1 MKTKLV
7 LFLLCMFALSFNAKA
22 QIVIEETFDND
33 LIIIGNISSGA
44 ALNALGAM
52 SGSTSNLEEHKLYCR
67 FWKDKVT
74 YGILIDTRN
83 RMDDDFE
90 FALGTNIEEAKQSIN
105 TILSFMENSDK
116 GKSITVKDEDQRKI
130 QINLQSRKG
139 VTLKV
144 IDEDDTKIIVD
155 NVLLTV
161 KNFERAIELLDKK
174 AEKVVQAAIEENK
187 KKDEKKKKK

>member
-1 MKTKLV
+1 MRKLL
-7 LFLLCMFALSFNAKA
+7 LFLFVFAMNFTAKA
-22 QIVIEETFDND
+22 QIVIEESFNND

-52 SGSTSNLEEHKLYCR
+52 SGSTANLEEHKLYCR
-67 FWKDKVT
+67 FFKDKVT

-105 TILSFMENSDK
+105 TILDFMENSDK
-116 GKSITVKDEDQRKI
+116 GKSITVSDEDKRRI
-130 QINLQSRKG
+130 QINLQNRKG

-144 IDEDDTKIIVD
+144 LSEDDTKIIVD

-174 AEKVVQAAIEENK
+174 AEKVVAEAIARNQEKDK
-187 KKDEKKKKK
+187 KGKRK

>member
-1 MKTKLV
+1 MRKLL
-7 LFLLCMFALSFNAKA
+7 LFLFVFAMNFTAKA
-22 QIVIEETFDND
+22 QIVIEESFNND

-67 FWKDKVT
+67 FFKDKVT

-90 FALGTNIEEAKQSIN
+90 FALGTNIEEAKQSIS
-105 TILSFMENSDK
+105 TILDFMENSDK
-116 GKSITVKDEDQRKI
+116 GKSITVSDEDKRRI
-130 QINLQSRKG
+130 QINLQNRKG

-144 IDEDDTKIIVD
+144 LSEDDTKIIVD

-174 AEKVVQAAIEENK
+174 AEKVVAEAIARNQEKDK
-187 KKDEKKKKK
+187 KGKRK

>member
-1 MKTKLV
+1 MRKLL
-7 LFLLCMFALSFNAKA
+7 LFLFVFAMNFTAKA
-22 QIVIEETFDND
+22 QIVIEESFNND

-52 SGSTSNLEEHKLYCR
+52 SGSTANLEEHKLYCR
-67 FWKDKVT
+67 FFKDKVT

-90 FALGTNIEEAKQSIN
+90 FALGTNIEEAKQSIS
-105 TILSFMENSDK
+105 TILDFMENSDK
-116 GKSITVKDEDQRKI
+116 GKSITVSDEDKRRI
-130 QINLQSRKG
+130 QINLQNRKG

-144 IDEDDTKIIVD
+144 LSEDDTKIIVD

-174 AEKVVQAAIEENK
+174 AEKVVAEAIARNQEKDK
-187 KKDEKKKKK
+187 KGKRK

>member
-1 MKTKLV
+1 MRKLL
-7 LFLLCMFALSFNAKA
+7 LFLFVFAMSFTAKA
-22 QIVIEETFDND
+22 QIVIEESFNND

-52 SGSTSNLEEHKLYCR
+52 SGSTANLEEHKLYCR
-67 FWKDKVT
+67 FFKDKVT

-90 FALGTNIEEAKQSIN
+90 FALGTNIEEAKQSIS
-105 TILSFMENSDK
+105 TILDFMENSDK
-116 GKSITVKDEDQRKI
+116 GKSITVSDEDKRRI
-130 QINLQSRKG
+130 QINLQNRKG

-144 IDEDDTKIIVD
+144 LSEDDTKIIVD

-174 AEKVVQAAIEENK
+174 AEKVVAEAIARNQEKDK
-187 KKDEKKKKK
+187 KGKRK